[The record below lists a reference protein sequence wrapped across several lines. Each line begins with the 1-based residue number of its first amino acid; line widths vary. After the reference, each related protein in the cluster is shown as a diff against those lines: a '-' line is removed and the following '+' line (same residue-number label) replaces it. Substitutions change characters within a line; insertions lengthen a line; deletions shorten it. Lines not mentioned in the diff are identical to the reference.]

1 MPQVATFKIGEE
13 TFGIDIL
20 LIKEIG
26 KIPEITMVPQAP
38 EYILGLI
45 NLRGQIVTVMDP
57 GVFLDQKSEDISQ
70 KNRLIILKK
79 ESDLEQLRKLNLI
92 EGYHISKD
100 TLAIIVDKISDVIEV
115 DNSEISTP
123 PANIS
128 GTKREIV
135 SGIIQQDDQL
145 IILLAIS
152 EIARL
157 CVTTS
162 GSGEKEEDNF
172 IS

>member
-26 KIPEITMVPQAP
+26 KIPEITLVPQAP
-38 EYILGLI
+38 EHILGLI

-57 GVFLDQKSEDISQ
+57 GVFLDQKSEDVSKKQ
-70 KNRLIILKK
+70 RLIILKK

-92 EGYHISKD
+92 EGHHISKD
-100 TLAIIVDKISDVIEV
+100 TLAIIVDNINDVIEV
-115 DNSEISTP
+115 DNNDISLP

-135 SGIIQQDDQL
+135 SGIIQQDNQL
-145 IILLAIS
+145 IVLLAIS

-157 CVTTS
+157 CVAPQ
-162 GSGEKEEDNF
+162 GSSEKEDEVF